1 MDYFKN
7 ESEVERIGNLQ
18 IENRLDRIT
27 LSGDLDITKDK
38 QGEFR
43 LWGLIEHLSGIATAL
58 KAEDIKGAL
67 PDVMAVRA
75 PTEAGNIF
83 GMPALDGKKHAS

>member
-1 MDYFKN
+1 MDFFKN

-38 QGEFR
+38 HGELR
-43 LWGLIEHLSGIATAL
+43 LIGLIDRLNGIIKAL
-58 KAEDIKGAL
+58 QAEAVEGKL
-67 PDVMAVRA
+67 PDVMSTKA
-75 PTEAGNIF
+75 PVDAGNVF
-83 GMPALDGKKHAS
+83 GMPALKGKHAP

>member
-7 ESEVERIGNLQ
+7 ESEVDRIGNLQ

-38 QGEFR
+38 QGELR
-43 LWGLIEHLSGIATAL
+43 LIGLIDRLNGIAKAL
-58 KAEDIKGAL
+58 QAEAVEAEL
-67 PDVMAVRA
+67 PDVMSTKA
-75 PTEAGNIF
+75 PVDAGNVF
-83 GMPALDGKKHAS
+83 GMPALKGKNAT

>member
-38 QGEFR
+38 QGELR
-43 LWGLIEHLSGIATAL
+43 LIGLIEHLNGIA
-58 KAEDIKGAL
+58 KAFQVEAAKGNL
-67 PDVMAVRA
+67 PDVISTITPVD
-75 PTEAGNIF
+75 AGNIF
-83 GMPALDGKKHAS
+83 GMPALEGKNAS